1 MGNGCLLLLSEFFSI
16 AFRASL
22 LSSQHVAAVE
32 QNHGQKLATPGLP
45 KARRWWR
52 KQRFAAVCSS
62 ASWHLPSAS
71 VLAKF
76 SVHCSYQRYL
86 SFAKDCELLG
96 GWDGRQQMTQQM
108 PMGYILFEEASVVH
122 VIAWPASQQSYNHK
136 QAPFG
141 PFFTSLN
148 RFCSF
153 DINFKLFW
161 VSDWKK

>member
-22 LSSQHVAAVE
+22 LSSQRVAALE

-71 VLAKF
+71 VLGKF

-96 GWDGRQQMTQQM
+96 G
-108 PMGYILFEEASVVH
+108 MGWKAANDTADANGIYPVWRSVGCTCYCLASFT
-122 VIAWPASQQSYNHK
+122 AKLQPQT
-136 QAPFG
+136 G
-141 PFFTSLN
+141 PVWTFFHLS
-148 RFCSF
+148 
-153 DINFKLFW
+153 
-161 VSDWKK
+161 